1 MKCSAGSNDSKSW
14 QDVSLASTSNLNEVY
29 FLEFVGWGKVAKNAL
44 HTESYQIRSKKQG
57 NGISLL
63 ITFNRT

>member
-44 HTESYQIRSKKQG
+44 HTESYQIRSKKSKEMASV
-57 NGISLL
+57 I
-63 ITFNRT
+63 